1 MNSKE
6 RVLATLNR
14 RPADRTPLDCWL
26 YQKQFVDMLQAEY
39 GSRDK
44 FLDEF
49 NIDIF
54 TGFVPWPNQ
63 LGRKIDGLAVRAPWN
78 DCPRPARRKR
88 VRPLVDERFCLGC
101 GVWR

>member
-14 RPADRTPLDCWL
+14 RPTDRTPLDCWL
-26 YQKQFVDMLQAEY
+26 YQKQFVEMLQAEY
-39 GSRDK
+39 GPRDK

-49 NIDIF
+49 NIDLF

-63 LGRKIDGLAVRAPWN
+63 LGRKIEVSELAGV
-78 DCPRPARRKR
+78 DLRPKIDID
-88 VRPLVDERFCLGC
+88 VSN
-101 GVWR
+101 